1 MPFRTLKRRGK
12 FLDMTLGAVSTL
24 VFDLDGVVWRGSSPV
39 AGAVEAI
46 AQLRAAGKRC
56 LYCTNNSSQTPAA
69 FVEKLAGMGIEAAE
83 EDIITS
89 STATALYLS
98 AQYTGPFLAYVIGG
112 EGIQTA
118 IQKIGARIVYD
129 RDIDDDTNVDC
140 VVAGIDRSFTYDK
153 LNTAQRLI
161 RRGALFVAT
170 NRDATYPVEHGVIP
184 GAGSIVASIEAA
196 SGTTPVTIGKPRP
209 VMVQL
214 IEQKYKLMPE
224 EIAFIGDRLD
234 TDIVCARRAGVAAI
248 LVLTG
253 VTTLQQARRAKG
265 ELRPDA
271 VFPDLPSLVGVVI
284 DNSPAPPLVT
294 EELPTYTGTTAPAEP
309 VTQGAPRVEAESFPV
324 AEEPTESAII
334 STPAAEAAAASDTFS
349 VAEEETAPVES
360 TPVAGAPTESM
371 PDEAAAIEATQ
382 AETVEDA
389 ELSSFS
395 FGTSETTAAESTE
408 PAPVPAETTAAEEKV
423 EWDDSWFGN
432 ESPSANGTAA
442 EANGQS
448 TSSPEA
454 DEEKPAET
462 ASAGGF
468 EWKLE

>member
-1 MPFRTLKRRGK
+1 MRGK

-69 FVEKLAGMGIEAAE
+69 FVEKLAGMGIEAVE

-209 VMVQL
+209 VMIQL
-214 IEQKYKLMPE
+214 IEQKYKLQPE

-284 DNSPAPPLVT
+284 DNSPAPPLET
-294 EELPTYTGTTAPAEP
+294 DDLPTYAGPTAPAEP

-324 AEEPTESAII
+324 AEEPASDASA
-334 STPAAEAAAASDTFS
+334 STPAAPAEATNSFSPTTDQSTVAESTPAAAAPSMEPVST
-349 VAEEETAPVES
+349 ETAP
-360 TPVAGAPTESM
+360 A
-371 PDEAAAIEATQ
+371 
-382 AETVEDA
+382 EDA

-395 FGTSETTAAESTE
+395 FGAGESTAEAE
-408 PAPVPAETTAAEEKV
+408 PTHSAPEPETSATEEKV
-423 EWDDSWFGN
+423 EWDDSWFGE
-432 ESPSANGTAA
+432 ESASTNGTGA
-442 EANGQS
+442 EVNGQS
-448 TSSPEA
+448 TSAAEA
-454 DEEKPAET
+454 DEEKPAEP
-462 ASAGGF
+462 ASAGGGF